1 MDALTLSR
9 AQFGF
14 TIAFHYIFPPLSIG
28 LGLCLVAFEGFYLS
42 TGKKLYLEIA
52 RFYTRIFGLIFAM
65 GVATGIVMEFQFGTN
80 WSSYSRFVG
89 DVFGS
94 ALAAEGIFAFFLES
108 GFLGLLLFGWDRI
121 KPGTH
126 FFATLMVCLGAHFS
140 AVWIVVAN
148 S

>member
-89 DVFGS
+89 EMCIRDSHYRAGHQRRRHD
-94 ALAAEGIFAFFLES
+94 GNNNHPNRRDP
-108 GFLGLLLFGWDRI
+108 LGLGQFFPRRQQI
-121 KPGTH
+121 EFPGE
-126 FFATLMVCLGAHFS
+126 GQQD
-140 AVWIVVAN
+140 
-148 S
+148 